1 MTKICGRGGALLIG
15 VDLIIDRA
23 TLEAAYD
30 DSRGVTALFMF
41 NLLQRIN
48 RELDGDFQP
57 ERFRYYVFF
66 NDKLARI
73 EMYLVSLETQRV
85 RIGEVEIQLR
95 EGERIHIEYS
105 HKYSLESFGELS
117 AAADL
122 RVERVWTDPERL
134 FSLQYLVVA

>member
-1 MTKICGRGGALLIG
+1 MFI
-15 VDLIIDRA
+15 
-23 TLEAAYD
+23 
-30 DSRGVTALFMF
+30 F

-57 ERFRYYVFF
+57 ERFRYHAFF
-66 NDKLARI
+66 NEELARI

-95 EGERIHIEYS
+95 EGERIHAEYS

-122 RVERVWTDPERL
+122 RVERVWTDPEKL